1 MAYYVNPP
9 NETKEAFLE
18 RVGTRIEKVSTLREY
33 RGERRLVVWKNNGP
47 FTAAGVPADDRDLVE
62 GFQTSGDWR
71 ETKYYSVPLSELQAA
86 VTERDWARMN
96 DVAEA

>member
-9 NETKEAFLE
+9 NETKEAFLA
-18 RVGTRIEKVSTLREY
+18 RVGMEIPKVSTLREY
-33 RGERRLVVWKNNGP
+33 RGDRRLVVWKNNGP

-71 ETKYYSVPLSELQAA
+71 ETKYYSVPLSELQAV

-96 DVAEA
+96 DAEA